1 MCFCSRTEQN
11 GRRRSSLP
19 VVVFLLA
26 ILSLLP
32 FLIPAAQ
39 AAQVTLA
46 WDRNSEPD
54 ISGYIVYYGYRSRY
68 YTESINVGNWPSATI
83 SSLINGQTY
92 YFSVTAYD
100 AQGIE
105 SDFSGEISYTV
116 PEGASSGDSGSGG
129 GGGGGGCFIATAAYG
144 SFMEPEVVLLRKFR
158 DEHLLTNAPGR
169 LFVGLYYRYSP
180 PLADFIRQNEE
191 LRTVTRL
198 LLTPVVYAVN
208 YPTIGMLAILLFGV
222 CVFRRVTGGS
232 RKFD

>member
-1 MCFCSRTEQN
+1 
-11 GRRRSSLP
+11 
-19 VVVFLLA
+19 
-26 ILSLLP
+26 LP

-39 AAQVTLA
+39 AAQITLA

-54 ISGYIVYYGYRSRY
+54 IAGYIVYYGYRSRY

-83 SSLINGQTY
+83 SGLINGETY

-100 AQGIE
+100 SEGIE
-105 SDFSGEISYTV
+105 SDFSGEVSYTV
-116 PEGASSGDSGSGG
+116 PEGASSGDSGSGGGGG

-158 DEHLLTNAPGR
+158 DNHLLTNAPGR
-169 LFVGLYYRYSP
+169 IFVSLYYRYSP

-191 LRTVTRL
+191 LRTVTRFL
-198 LLTPVVYAVN
+198 LAPVIYAVH
-208 YPTIGMLAILLFGV
+208 YPTIGMLAILLLGV
-222 CVFRRVTGGS
+222 RVFRRVTGRS